1 MMFLLCRGYFQVSEK
16 VNRTEMLQSILRSC
30 MFSFVRLMVWPGFT
44 SSILQYEESIML
56 CADVSHK
63 ILRSETVLDFMYSLY
78 YQVEEQRFRD
88 ACAKELIGLVI
99 LTK

>member
-1 MMFLLCRGYFQVSEK
+1 
-16 VNRTEMLQSILRSC
+16 
-30 MFSFVRLMVWPGFT
+30 MVWPGFT

-78 YQVEEQRFRD
+78 EQVEERRFRD
-88 ACAKELIGLVI
+88 ACAKELIGVI
-99 LTK
+99 VLTK